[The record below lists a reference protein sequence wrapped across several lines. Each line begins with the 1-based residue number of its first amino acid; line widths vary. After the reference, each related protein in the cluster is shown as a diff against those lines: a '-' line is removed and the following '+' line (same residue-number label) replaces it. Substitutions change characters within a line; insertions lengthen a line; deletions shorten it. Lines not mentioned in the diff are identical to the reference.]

1 MLIMT
6 FEEIAYKNSPSQD
19 LETGCPI
26 LAIVKFLRKNIF
38 KGNQNIL
45 RFQL

>member
-6 FEEIAYKNSPSQD
+6 FEEIAYKNSPIQD
-19 LETGCPI
+19 IETGCPI

-38 KGNQNIL
+38 KENQNIF
-45 RFQL
+45 RYQL